1 MRVPGG
7 DLRLLLLLVLLLVV
21 SLGGMTWVLVR
32 AGIRMS
38 LDTEM
43 PY

>member
-1 MRVPGG
+1 VKGLRS
-7 DLRLLLLLVLLLVV
+7 DLRLFLLLVLLLMV

-32 AGIRMS
+32 AGLNMS

-43 PY
+43 PF